1 MRDIYISFYLRAN
14 RIHIFVDGLRAIGCP
29 ERICFLISNSGD
41 KLIIAPYGK
50 KDLISHNVPK
60 KVYDGK
66 DGLEIS
72 SYKLCTIISRMY
84 NWDCSKSYR
93 VIGKLI
99 NAHNVIMYDLN
110 KATVIY

>member
-1 MRDIYISFYLRAN
+1 MYISFYLRSN
-14 RIHIFVDGLRAIGCP
+14 RIHIFVDALRAIGSP
-29 ERICFLISNSGD
+29 ERICFLMNESGD
-41 KLIIAPYGK
+41 KLILAPYGK
-50 KDLISHNVPK
+50 RDLLSH
-60 KVYDGK
+60 KVSQEIYNGRDRL
-66 DGLEIS
+66 DIS
-72 SYKLCTIISRMY
+72 SFKLCTIISRMY